1 MGKTTHIIATG
12 LLAAGLG
19 GCSGSRDFTP
29 TQGMAPEALFT
40 QACSGCHGENGG
52 GKLGFL
58 LSIAGTETA
67 VEEMVNKIQNGG
79 HIMPAFPN
87 ISEADARAVAEYI
100 KAQ

>member
-1 MGKTTHIIATG
+1 MGKTTRIIATC

-19 GCSGSRDFTP
+19 GCSGSKDFTP
-29 TQGMAPEALFT
+29 TQGMAPEAIFAE
-40 QACSGCHGENGG
+40 ACSTCHGENGG

-58 LSIAGTETA
+58 LSIAGTDTS
-67 VEEMVNKIQNGG
+67 VEEIVNKIQNGG

-87 ISEADARAVAEYI
+87 IGATEARAVAEYI